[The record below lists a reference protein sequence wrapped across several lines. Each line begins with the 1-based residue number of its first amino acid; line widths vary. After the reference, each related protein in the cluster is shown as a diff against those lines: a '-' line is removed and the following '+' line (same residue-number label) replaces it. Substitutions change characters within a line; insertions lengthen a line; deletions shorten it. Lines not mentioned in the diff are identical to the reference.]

1 MSDKVHIEEIEHA
14 LRGRATG
21 RDDLV
26 AESWRRCVELYGLDP
41 ARRDPAHIVTDTE
54 LREHREQS
62 ERLIATA
69 RSGLQSLFR
78 QVAGQN
84 YVLLLSDAK
93 GVCVDYFGDPQF
105 EDELRG
111 SGLFL
116 GSDWAEDRAGTS
128 AVGACLYT
136 GQPLTIHQTDHFGIA
151 HTPLSCTAA
160 PIFDSLGKLTAVLD
174 ISLLRSPGP
183 KSSQRLAMT
192 LVTSSARRVE
202 LANLMAES
210 RREWVLR
217 LAERPEFLDVDPEA
231 AITLDGSGR
240 IVGFTGGAAAMLAE
254 GGAGALLGQGIDSYL
269 DLSVDELPDLMRD
282 RPTEQRLIRTRN
294 GGALFG
300 HAIAPQNPRI
310 GRVVPAA
317 TRRGGALA
325 DLAGADPVM
334 DALLGQAERL
344 AATDIPLVL
353 TGETGTGK
361 TRLGRAIHTIG
372 RPGARLLVE
381 DCARLDITR
390 LEVAMAGGEVRAG
403 TLLLRGLDNLPPD
416 QQPQLSALI
425 DDHPEW
431 RIIVSARRDLAGLI
445 RPDLLYRVSGA
456 VLAVPPL
463 RQRRDFDWLVDRL
476 LRRRMSDDPRLSPA
490 ARAELA
496 GRNWPGNIRELERV
510 LDVAVALAGSPVIDL
525 TDLPPPLAAPAAP
538 EEAPDDEL
546 ERVLEACG
554 WNMSKAARRLGVN
567 RSTIL
572 RRMRKAGIAVP
583 Q

>member
-1 MSDKVHIEEIEHA
+1 M
-14 LRGRATG
+14 
-21 RDDLV
+21 
-26 AESWRRCVELYGLDP
+26 DP
-41 ARRDPAHIVTDTE
+41 SRRDPAHIVTDSE

-62 ERLIATA
+62 ERLISTA

-105 EDELRG
+105 EDDLRD
-111 SGLFL
+111 SGLYL
-116 GSDWAEDRAGTS
+116 GSDWSEDRAGTC

-136 GQPLTIHQTDHFGIA
+136 GQPLTIHQADHFGIA

-174 ISLLRSPGP
+174 MSLRRSPAP

-192 LVTSSARRVE
+192 LVVSAARRVE

-217 LAERPEFLDVDPEA
+217 LAEQPEFLDVDPEA
-231 AITLDGSGR
+231 AITLDGAGR

-254 GGAGALLGQGIDSYL
+254 GGARSLLGQGIDQYL

-300 HAIAPQNPRI
+300 HAIAPQNPRV
-310 GRVVPAA
+310 GRAA
-317 TRRGGALA
+317 PSPIRRGGALA
-325 DLAGADPVM
+325 DLAGSDPGM
-334 DALLGQAERL
+334 DALLSQAERL
-344 AATDIPLVL
+344 APTDIPLVL
-353 TGETGTGK
+353 LGETGTGK
-361 TRLGRAIHTIG
+361 ARLARAIHMIG

-381 DCARLDITR
+381 DCARLDMAG
-390 LEVAMAGGEVRAG
+390 LEAAMAGGEGRPG
-403 TLLLRGLDNLPPD
+403 TLFLRGLDDLPPALH
-416 QQPQLSALI
+416 PHLSALL
-425 DDHPEW
+425 DAHPDW
-431 RIIVSARRDLAGLI
+431 RSIASSRRDLAGVL
-445 RPDLLYRVSGA
+445 RADLLYRVGGA
-456 VLAVPPL
+456 TLTLPPL
-463 RQRRDFDWLVDRL
+463 RQRRDFGWLVDRL
-476 LRRRMSDDPRLSPA
+476 LRRRMADDPRLTPA

-496 GRNWPGNIRELERV
+496 GRGWPGNIRELEHV
-510 LDVAVALAGSPVIDL
+510 LDVAVALAGHPVIDV
-525 TDLPPPLAAPAAP
+525 TDLPPPQIAAPVAP
-538 EEAPDDEL
+538 VEDEL
-546 ERVLEACG
+546 EAVLDACG
-554 WNMSKAARRLGVN
+554 WNMSRAARRLGVN

-572 RRMRKAGIAVP
+572 RRMRARGIVVP
-583 Q
+583 N

>member
-26 AESWRRCVELYGLDP
+26 SESWRRCVELYGLDP

-254 GGAGALLGQGIDSYL
+254 GGAGALLGQSIDSYL

-300 HAIAPQNPRI
+300 HAIAPQNPRV
-310 GRVVPAA
+310 GRAAPAA

-325 DLAGADPVM
+325 DLAGADPAM

-344 AATDIPLVL
+344 APTDIPLVL
-353 TGETGTGK
+353 AGETGTGK
-361 TRLGRAIHTIG
+361 ARLARAIHTIG

-381 DCARLDITR
+381 DCARLDIAR
-390 LEVAMAGGEVRAG
+390 LEAAMAGGEGRAG
-403 TLLLRGLDNLPPD
+403 TLLLRGLDDLPQD
-416 QQPQLSALI
+416 QQPQLSALL
-425 DDHPEW
+425 DAHPEW
-431 RIIVSARRDLAGLI
+431 RIVTSARRDLAGLL

-525 TDLPPPLAAPAAP
+525 TDLPPPLAAPVAAD
-538 EEAPDDEL
+538 EAPDDEL